1 LSEKKKLQDKVQA
14 EVRNADK
21 EIEEVKSELE
31 NVVKHLDQMSIG
43 SELFLKEKMKQNI
56 VKDLKI
62 IFGDNI
68 VSEH

>member
-1 LSEKKKLQDKVQA
+1 LQDKVQA

-21 EIEEVKSELE
+21 EIEKVKSELE

-43 SELFLKEKMKQNI
+43 SELFRKEKRKQDI
-56 VKDLKI
+56 VKDLKG
-62 IFGDNI
+62 FCGDNI